1 MFGYY
6 PGLLNITDW
15 RYLYMLTMKQENF
28 CHNIIKGM
36 TTKDAYMNAYD
47 TNCKDTTAY
56 AEATKLLKREDIQK
70 RLEALKKP
78 LEIKTAAMVES
89 ARDTQ
94 IKAIKDRIAV
104 CIAKEDENSL
114 IRYYDMLNKIYALY
128 KDNEQPQQ
136 KENNVSDLNTD
147 TLLKLV
153 Q

>member
-1 MFGYY
+1 
-6 PGLLNITDW
+6 
-15 RYLYMLTMKQENF
+15 MKQENF

-36 TTKDAYMNAYD
+36 TTKDAYINAYD
-47 TNCKDTTAY
+47 TKCKDTTAY
-56 AEATKLLKREDIQK
+56 SEATKLLKREDIQK

-78 LEIKTAAMVES
+78 LEIATAASMES

-104 CIAKEDENSL
+104 CIAKEDETSL
-114 IRYYDMLNKIYALY
+114 IRYYEMLNKIYALY

-136 KENNVSDLNTD
+136 SENNISNMTNE

-153 Q
+153 E

>member
-1 MFGYY
+1 
-6 PGLLNITDW
+6 
-15 RYLYMLTMKQENF
+15 MLTMKQENF

-36 TTKDAYMNAYD
+36 TTKDAYINAYD
-47 TNCKDTTAY
+47 TKCKDTTAY
-56 AEATKLLKREDIQK
+56 SEATKLLKREDIQK

-78 LEIKTAAMVES
+78 LEIATAASMES

-104 CIAKEDENSL
+104 CIAKEDETSL
-114 IRYYDMLNKIYALY
+114 IRYYEMLNKIYALY

-136 KENNVSDLNTD
+136 SENNISNMTNE

-153 Q
+153 E